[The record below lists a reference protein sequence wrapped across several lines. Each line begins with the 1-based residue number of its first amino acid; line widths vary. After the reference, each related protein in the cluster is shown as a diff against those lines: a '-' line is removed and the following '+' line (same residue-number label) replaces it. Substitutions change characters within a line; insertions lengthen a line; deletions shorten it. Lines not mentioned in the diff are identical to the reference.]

1 MSEQT
6 TVKNIDIIH
15 KEYTQN
21 FFNSSVYRFYTKR
34 ESVIRIKKSLTIWLH
49 QDEDDD
55 INYSLNEKQQ
65 QMIEYILNKQNINKS
80 DIEYILKHLNI
91 DQFDFLQ

>member
-1 MSEQT
+1 MSDQA

-21 FFNSSVYRFYTKR
+21 FFNSSVYRFYTER

-65 QMIEYILNKQNINKS
+65 QIIQYILNKQNINKK